1 MSADILVNRGPVAT
15 VTLNRPKRINA
26 VTFAMWRE
34 LGALF
39 RGFAADG
46 AVRAVVLTGAG
57 GNFCAGADITEF
69 ADVRDSAEAS
79 VEYEAAG
86 DEASRA
92 IMELPKP
99 VIAAAPGYCVGG
111 GMALAM
117 ACDLRV
123 AGEGAKFGIP
133 AARLGIVYGVLDT
146 RNLLNLVGLACA
158 RRILFGAARY
168 DAAAARAM
176 GLVDE
181 VAADPLARAIA
192 LAEEMAANAPLS
204 LAGAKLTLRAL
215 ADGAEEARAAEI
227 QVLVDRSASS
237 ADYAEGQRAFAE
249 KRAPRF
255 TGA

>member
-1 MSADILVNRGPVAT
+1 MSDDILVERGPVAV
-15 VTLNRPKRINA
+15 VTLNRPRRINA

-39 RGFAADG
+39 RGFASDA

-57 GNFCAGADITEF
+57 GNFSAGADIAEF
-69 ADVRDSAEAS
+69 AQVRAGAAAS

-99 VIAAAPGYCVGG
+99 VIAATPGYCVGG

-123 AGEGAKFGIP
+123 AGEAAQFGIP

-146 RNLLNLVGLACA
+146 RNLLSLVGAANA
-158 RRILFGAARY
+158 RRILYSAARW
-168 DAAAARAM
+168 DAAAALAM

-181 VAADPLARAIA
+181 LAPDPLARARA
-192 LAEEMAANAPLS
+192 LGAEMAANAPLS
-204 LAGAKLTLRAL
+204 IAGAKLTLRAL
-215 ADGAEEARAAEI
+215 LDGTEAARADEI
-227 QVLVDRSASS
+227 QALIDRAAAS
-237 ADYAEGQRAFAE
+237 ADYAEGRRAFGE
-249 KRAPRF
+249 KRAPVFMGR
-255 TGA
+255 

>member
-1 MSADILVNRGPVAT
+1 MSEDILVARRAVT
-15 VTLNRPKRINA
+15 VVTLNRPKRINA

-39 RGFAADG
+39 RGFAAEP

-57 GNFCAGADITEF
+57 GNFCAGADISEF
-69 ADVRDSAEAS
+69 GEVRADAAAS
-79 VEYEAAG
+79 IAYEAAG

-99 VIAAAPGYCVGG
+99 VLAAAPGYCVGG

-123 AGEGAKFGIP
+123 AGEGAKLGIP

-146 RNLLNLVGLACA
+146 RNLLSLVGAANA
-158 RRILFGAARY
+158 RRILFSAARL
-168 DAAAARAM
+168 DAEAALGM

-181 VAADPLARAIA
+181 VAADPLERAKA
-192 LAEEMAANAPLS
+192 LAAEMAGNAPLS
-204 LAGAKLTLRAL
+204 IAGAKLTLRAL
-215 ADGAEEARAAEI
+215 VDGAEEARADEI
-227 QVLVDRSASS
+227 QALVDRAASS
-237 ADYAEGQRAFAE
+237 QDYAEGQRAFGE

>member
-1 MSADILVNRGPVAT
+1 MSDDILVERGPVAV

-39 RGFAADG
+39 RGFAAEP

-57 GNFCAGADITEF
+57 GNFSAGADIAEF
-69 ADVRDSAEAS
+69 AQVRAGAAAS
-79 VEYEAAG
+79 VAYEAAG

-99 VIAAAPGYCVGG
+99 AIAATPGYCVGG

-123 AGEGAKFGIP
+123 AGEGAKFAIP

-146 RNLLNLVGLACA
+146 RNLLSLVGAANA
-158 RRILFGAARY
+158 RRILYSAAQCDAGAALT
-168 DAAAARAM
+168 M

-181 VAADPLARAIA
+181 VAADPLARAKA
-192 LAEEMAANAPLS
+192 LAAEMAANAPLS
-204 LAGAKLTLRAL
+204 IAGAKLTLRAL
-215 ADGAEEARAAEI
+215 LDGAEAARGEEIQALTDRAA
-227 QVLVDRSASS
+227 ASE
-237 ADYAEGQRAFAE
+237 DYAEGRRAFAE
-249 KRAPRF
+249 KRPPQF
-255 TGA
+255 TGR